1 MKFKIIL
8 VLTGVAIVV
17 SQTPAK
23 AGLLSGLMNKA
34 KSVVGKVL
42 G

>member
-1 MKFKIIL
+1 MW
-8 VLTGVAIVV
+8 VLIGVVFIT
-17 SQTPAK
+17 SQNSAE